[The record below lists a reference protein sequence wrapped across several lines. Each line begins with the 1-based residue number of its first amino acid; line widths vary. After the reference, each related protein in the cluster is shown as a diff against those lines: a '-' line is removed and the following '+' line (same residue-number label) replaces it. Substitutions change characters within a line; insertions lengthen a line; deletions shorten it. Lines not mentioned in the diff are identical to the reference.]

1 MGKYKHTE
9 LTVGGKF
16 CMRVLKQLQNEIVVG
31 SESGCCDCALLL
43 FRAGPALPVLRSG
56 FKHTWLNLLSSSG
69 RNRSCSLTGAA
80 GQGGK

>member
-1 MGKYKHTE
+1 MGKYKHVK

-16 CMRVLKQLQNEIVVG
+16 CVHVLKQLQNEIVVG
-31 SESGCCDCALLL
+31 SESGSCDCALLL
-43 FRAGPALPVLRSG
+43 FCAVLRSG
-56 FKHTWLNLLSSSG
+56 FKYSWLNLLSSSG